1 MNLFSDAIAWI
12 FSPDRA
18 EGALPLSEA
27 IGTHLAFTFVS
38 VLVAALLA
46 VPAGWLIGHTG
57 RGREVAVA
65 LSGAAR
71 AVPSFGLVLLLV
83 LVLGVTH
90 KVAASTTAF
99 VLLAIPPILAGAYAG
114 IEAVDRRVVDG
125 ARAIGMTP
133 GQVLRTVEV
142 PLGLPLLIGGLRSA
156 TLQVV
161 ATVTLAGYVGNW
173 GLGFY
178 IVQGIQLR
186 DFSQILGAAL
196 VIVVLAVVLDLLFA
210 LLERAVVPRGV
221 AAGRAS
227 PDAPTRSRRGS
238 HHALGADPT

>member
-1 MNLFSDAIAWI
+1 MNLFAEAIAWI
-12 FSPDRA
+12 FSPARA

-27 IGTHLAFTFVS
+27 IWTHLAFTVVS
-38 VLVAALLA
+38 VVIAAA
-46 VPAGWLIGHTG
+46 IAIPAGWLIGHTG

-114 IEAVDRRVVDG
+114 VEAVERRVVDG
-125 ARAIGMTP
+125 ARSVGMTP
-133 GQVLRTVEV
+133 WQVLTKVEA
-142 PLGLPLLIGGLRSA
+142 PLGLPLLLGGLRSA

-161 ATVTLAGYVGNW
+161 ATVTLAGYVGSW

-178 IVQGIQLR
+178 IIQGIQIR
-186 DFSQILGAAL
+186 DFAQILGAAIL
-196 VIVVLAVVLDLLFA
+196 VVVLALLLDALFA
-210 LLERAVVPRGV
+210 LLQRFAVPRGV
-221 AAGRAS
+221 SAGRTTEA
-227 PDAPTRSRRGS
+227 PGRRRRRAATAPTP
-238 HHALGADPT
+238 A

>member
-12 FSPDRA
+12 FSPARL
-18 EGALPLSEA
+18 EGALPLPEA
-27 IGTHLAFTFVS
+27 IWTHLAFTFVA
-38 VLVAALLA
+38 VLIAALVAI
-46 VPAGWLIGHTG
+46 PAGWLIGHTG
-57 RGREVAVA
+57 RGREIAVA

-114 IEAVDRRVVDG
+114 VEAVSPRVVDG
-125 ARAIGMTP
+125 ARSVGMTP
-133 GQVLRTVEV
+133 WQVLRKVEA

-178 IVQGIQLR
+178 IVQGIQIR
-186 DFSQILGAAL
+186 DFTQILGAAL
-196 VIVVLAVVLDLLFA
+196 VIVVLAVVLDALFA
-210 LLERAVVPRGV
+210 ILERVVTPRGV
-221 AAGRAS
+221 AAGRARD
-227 PDAPTRSRRGS
+227 DAPSRRRR
-238 HHALGADPT
+238 GATAPAPS